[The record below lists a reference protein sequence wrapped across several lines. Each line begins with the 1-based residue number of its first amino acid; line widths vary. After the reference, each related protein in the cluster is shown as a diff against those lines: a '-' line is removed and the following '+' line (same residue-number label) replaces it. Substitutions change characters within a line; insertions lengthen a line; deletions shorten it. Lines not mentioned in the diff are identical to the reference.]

1 MAIVGALAVGRMGAR
16 LPVAATGPFYDPA
29 ADVLFPRMTVQP
41 DATRKGLI
49 SKAITDLKSAGVWDK
64 LETLYFPAAHDA
76 QAACLNWKESNY
88 SLVPIN
94 SPVFTVD
101 RGYKGD
107 GSSSYL
113 DTGWYTGS
121 KTLFQGNA
129 ASMGVYVNNEGSL
142 TTGNNTTATM
152 GAVSCILATRSAAN
166 LLRGRINGATTLDFA
181 GTTVPNRLGSTT
193 LNRLPSNVSEGYRD
207 AVLMGTTNSASVTR
221 NTFPFSILAFNS
233 SGTMSAWSSEQ
244 IAMAFMG
251 GTLTST
257 EVAAINTITKE
268 FLTAIGAN

>member
-1 MAIVGALAVGRMGAR
+1 MAIVGALSIGRMGAK
-16 LPVAATGPFYDPA
+16 LPVAAAGPFYDPA

-41 DATRKGLI
+41 DATRKALI

-76 QAACLNWKESNY
+76 QAGQLNWKENSY

-94 SPVFTVD
+94 SPVFTID

-121 KTLFQGNA
+121 KNLFQGNA
-129 ASMGVYVNNEGSL
+129 ASMGVYVNNEGGL
-142 TTGNNTTATM
+142 VPNNTSVVMGSGSCVILTKATSGLVRGRVNGQTTQDLPPTVVPSRMGSTALNRTATNNTD
-152 GAVSCILATRSAAN
+152 V
-166 LLRGRINGATTLDFA
+166 
-181 GTTVPNRLGSTT
+181 
-193 LNRLPSNVSEGYRD
+193 YRD
-207 AVLMGTTNSASVTR
+207 GVQVGSGNTASVTR
-221 NTFPFSILAFNS
+221 NTVTFALLGFNS
-233 SGTMSAWSSEQ
+233 SGTMANWSTEQ

-251 GTLTST
+251 GVLAPT
-257 EVAAINTITKE
+257 EIAAFDTITRSY
-268 FLTAIGAN
+268 LTAIGAN